1 MPVFPDRLLRLK
13 QKSALTDTTA
23 GKNPRKNVVLGLIE
37 GGTMFEKIFVAVA
50 IISFLL
56 LILNCGRKSRK
67 NGGCDFDDFFDESD
81 DGD

>member
-1 MPVFPDRLLRLK
+1 M
-13 QKSALTDTTA
+13 
-23 GKNPRKNVVLGLIE
+23 LGLIE

-56 LILNCGRKSRK
+56 LILNCGGKSRK
-67 NGGCDFDDFFDESD
+67 NGGCDFDDFFDGSD